1 MKIEPTGISQ
11 EEIVGI
17 YSQIVDLSPIPIY
30 VCEGPEMKVIIA
42 NQATL
47 KAWGKDRSVI
57 GKPFREALPEMEAQ
71 PFFRL
76 LSRVYETGQ
85 TYQTDNDRADFLMDG
100 KMETFYFKFSYQPL
114 KDRNSKIWGVMCIAT
129 DVTELVMAN
138 KRAEESERRFKDL
151 ILKAPIGM
159 CVLIGPNHIAKVAN
173 EKVLEIW
180 GVSEADVLNKPI
192 FEGIPEA
199 RGQGLEQLLAEVYRT
214 GKTIIGEEVPVELR
228 SKDGMELKILNFI
241 YQPYYEL
248 DGRLTGVMASA
259 IEVTELVNAR
269 KRVEEANRTLSRTQ
283 RRLEVALQAGRLG
296 AYERNTLTG
305 ELVSSPQFRSNFGYE
320 QNATISL
327 SDITNAIIPPYGQAV
342 EKVQR
347 DATAEDDSNY
357 NVEFPVRWPDGSVH
371 WIRASGR
378 SIKNEHGDMIMSGVT
393 QDITEEK
400 NLQQQ
405 KDDFISI
412 ASHEL
417 KTPITSL
424 KASLQ
429 ILNRIKEQPA
439 SPMLPRLIEQ
449 ANTSLTKVSYLI
461 DDLLNATR
469 MKEGQ
474 LSLSR
479 TRFKLATVAEECC
492 QHIRT
497 TGNFEIIVTGDRE
510 LEVYADKHRLDQ
522 VIVNFVN
529 NAVKYAPASKTIDI
543 RIEQADHH
551 AKVSVTDR
559 GPGIPKDKLAHLFDR
574 FFRVDEHG
582 KTYSGLGL
590 GLYIAAEI
598 IHRHNGKIGVESEL
612 GQGSTFWFT
621 LPLDNKGTDN
631 LTA

>member
-1 MKIEPTGISQ
+1 MNIDTAISQ
-11 EEIVGI
+11 EEIVRI
-17 YSQIVDLSPIPIY
+17 YREIIDLSPMPIY
-30 VCEGPEMKVIIA
+30 VCAGPEMKVVIA

-47 KAWGKDRSVI
+47 KAWGKDESVF
-57 GKPFREALPEMEAQ
+57 GKGFREALPEMEAQ

-76 LSRVYETGQ
+76 LTQVYETGE
-85 TYQTDNDRADFLMDG
+85 TYLTDNDRADFLMDG
-100 KMETFYFKFSYQPL
+100 KLQTFYFKFSYQPL
-114 KDRNSKIWGVMCIAT
+114 KNTEGDIWGVMCIAT

-138 KRAEESERRFKDL
+138 KRAEESESRFKDL

-180 GVSEADVLNKPI
+180 GVSESDVLNKPI
-192 FEGIPEA
+192 FEALPEA
-199 RGQGLEQLLAEVYRT
+199 RGQGLEQLIEKVFRT
-214 GKTIIGEEVPVELR
+214 GTTITGEEVPVELR
-228 SKDGMELKILNFI
+228 SKSGIELKILNFI
-241 YQPYYEL
+241 YQPYYEV
-248 DGRLTGVMASA
+248 DGRVTGVMASA
-259 IEVTELVNAR
+259 IDVTELVKGR
-269 KRVEEANRTLSRTQ
+269 KRVEEANLQLSRTQ

-296 AYERNTLTG
+296 AYERNTVTG
-305 ELVSSPQFRSNFGYE
+305 EMVTSHQFRSNFGFD
-320 QNATISL
+320 QNTNIQL
-327 SDITNAIIPPYGQAV
+327 RDIVDAILPPYRGAV
-342 EKVQR
+342 EKVQT
-347 DATAEDDSNY
+347 DAAAEEDTAY
-357 NVEFPVRWPDGSVH
+357 NLDFPVQWPDRSVH
-371 WIRASGR
+371 WLRVSGR
-378 SIKNEHGDMIMSGVT
+378 SMKNENGEMIMSGVS

-417 KTPITSL
+417 KTPVTSL

-429 ILNRIKEQPA
+429 VLNRIKHEPA

-474 LSLSR
+474 LKLNR

-492 QHIRT
+492 LHVRSAGTNQIQ
-497 TGNFEIIVTGDRE
+497 ITGDHD
-510 LEVYADKHRLDQ
+510 LEVVADRHRLEQ

-529 NAVKYAPASKTIDI
+529 NAVKYAPDSKTIGI
-543 RIEQADHH
+543 HIERVGQN

-559 GPGIPKDKLAHLFDR
+559 GPGIPKDKLVHLFER
-574 FFRVDEHG
+574 FFRVDAQG

-598 IHRHNGKIGVESEL
+598 IQRHDGRIGVESEL
-612 GQGSTFWFT
+612 GKGSTFWFT
-621 LPLDNKGTDN
+621 LPLGPEVSR
-631 LTA
+631 